1 MITAIV
7 LLIVVLGSV
16 VFNMLSPW
24 WFTDIASNWGNI
36 DFAVFVTFWI
46 CGIAFIL
53 VGLFMVWAIWKYRRR
68 EGQKAAYEPEN
79 KRLEWWLT
87 IVTTI
92 GVVGMLAPGL
102 AVWEEYVHVPE
113 DAREIEITG
122 QQWSWSYRLP
132 GEDGRLGT
140 VDARLITVDNP
151 FGMDPDDPHGRDD
164 VLVERGALHLLKD
177 QPVKVLLRSKDVL
190 HDFYV
195 PEFRAKMDAV
205 PGMIT
210 YMWFT
215 PTKTG
220 TYEVLCA
227 ELCGIGHHTMRGTVV
242 VDEAGEYETWLAS
255 RPTHAD
261 QLARPVG
268 DVVAGQAG
276 YVVCAACHG
285 QQGEGMLA
293 LNAPKLTGQSA
304 WYMRAQIDAY
314 KRGYR
319 GTHPDDEYGQQMAPM
334 AATLF
339 DAASVE
345 NVIAYIQS
353 LPDEPAPETIAGDVE
368 RGEELYAGC
377 AVCHRADG
385 TGSSGTLAPR
395 LAGMSDWYLARQ
407 IELFQQSVRGHDRT
421 DTLARQM
428 GFMSKQL
435 HGQEAI
441 NDVVAY
447 INVLGR
453 QNRASEVAA
462 ANERV
467 ARDGLAAATHA
478 SGASRRP

>member
-24 WFTDIASNWGNI
+24 WFTEIASNWGNI

-87 IVTTI
+87 IVTTV

-132 GEDGRLGT
+132 GADGRLGT

-151 FGMDPDDPHGRDD
+151 FGMDPEDPYGQDD

-215 PTKTG
+215 PTKIG

-242 VDEAGEYETWLAS
+242 VDEATEYEAWVAS
-255 RPTHAD
+255 RPTYAD

-285 QQGEGMLA
+285 QQAEGMVA
-293 LNAPKLTGQSA
+293 LHAPKLTGQSA

-339 DAASVE
+339 DAAAVE

-353 LPDEPAPETIAGDVE
+353 LPDEPAEVTIEGDVE
-368 RGEELYAGC
+368 RGQDLYGGC

-385 TGSSGTLAPR
+385 SGSSGTLAPR

-407 IELFQQSVRGHDRT
+407 LELFQQSIRGHDRT

-435 HGQEAI
+435 HGQDAI

-447 INVLGR
+447 INALGR
-453 QNRASEVAA
+453 QGREEEVATS
-462 ANERV
+462 NEQV
-467 ARDGLAAATHA
+467 ARDGLAAVTHTSA
-478 SGASRRP
+478 APR

>member
-1 MITAIV
+1 MTTAIV

-24 WFTDIASNWGNI
+24 WFTEIASNWGNI

-46 CGIAFIL
+46 CGVAFIL

-68 EGQKAAYEPEN
+68 EGQRAAYEPEN

-102 AVWEEYVHVPE
+102 IVWEEYVHVPD
-113 DAREIEITG
+113 DAREVEITG

-132 GEDGRLGT
+132 GADGRLGT

-151 FGMDPDDPHGRDD
+151 FGMDPDDPYGQDD

-205 PGMIT
+205 PGMVT

-220 TYEVLCA
+220 IYEVLCA
-227 ELCGIGHHTMRGTVV
+227 ELCGIGHHTMRGTVI
-242 VDEAGEYETWLAS
+242 VDEADEYEAWVAS
-255 RPTHAD
+255 RPTWSDYA
-261 QLARPVG
+261 ARPVG
-268 DVVAGQAG
+268 DAVAGQAG

-285 QQGEGMLA
+285 QQGEGLFA

-314 KRGYR
+314 KRGFR
-319 GTHPDDEYGQQMAPM
+319 GTHPEDEYGQQMAPM

-339 DAASVE
+339 DAAAVE

-353 LPDEPAPETIAGDVE
+353 LPDEPAPATIEGDVE
-368 RGEELYAGC
+368 RGADLYRGC

-385 TGSSGTLAPR
+385 SGSSGTFAPR

-407 IELFQQSVRGHDRT
+407 IVLFQEHVRGHDRK

-428 GFMSKQL
+428 TFMSKQL
-435 HGQEAI
+435 HGQDAI

-447 INVLGR
+447 INALGR
-453 QNRASEVAA
+453 QGRFAS
-462 ANERV
+462 NTRV
-467 ARDGLAAATHA
+467 ARDGLAAVTHA
-478 SGASRRP
+478 GAPGAERRP